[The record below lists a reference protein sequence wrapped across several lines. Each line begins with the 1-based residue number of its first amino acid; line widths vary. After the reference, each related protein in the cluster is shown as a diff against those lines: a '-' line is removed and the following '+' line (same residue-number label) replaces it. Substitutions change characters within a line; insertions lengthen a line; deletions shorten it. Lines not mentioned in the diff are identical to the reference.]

1 MDRRCDKVVADSEA
15 AASELRSAFSM
26 QMAKLP
32 KRIRAM
38 TMREFIE
45 QCGGNVM
52 QAVSRLPRG
61 RAGETGGRAA
71 RIAPAATVAR
81 PAAGVARTRL
91 PAATAVRPQAAA
103 GRAGGGL
110 PRPAGRPPLGGSTG
124 ANAGRGT
131 ATPGKSAARAPAQT
145 PGGARL
151 ARPDEVFVSA
161 NGSPVMLA
169 PAAGPGTVIRAT
181 IGKSRTAVPR
191 IRPHVAKGGA
201 DAPPPA
207 TSAVQ
212 PETEEG
218 GVIIDL
224 ATADGRALDLSKPD
238 VAATLSGADKEA
250 ALARLLA
257 LQSQVASV
265 LSKLNA

>member
-1 MDRRCDKVVADSEA
+1 MASRSKRRPAQGDGVRPVSEDPARSELVCKLSELNVEVDRRCDKVVADSEA

-52 QAVSRLPRG
+52 QA
-61 RAGETGGRAA
+61 
-71 RIAPAATVAR
+71 
-81 PAAGVARTRL
+81 
-91 PAATAVRPQAAA
+91 
-103 GRAGGGL
+103 
-110 PRPAGRPPLGGSTG
+110 
-124 ANAGRGT
+124 
-131 ATPGKSAARAPAQT
+131 T

>member
-1 MDRRCDKVVADSEA
+1 
-15 AASELRSAFSM
+15 
-26 QMAKLP
+26 MATSCRP
-32 KRIRAM
+32 
-38 TMREFIE
+38 
-45 QCGGNVM
+45 CPG
-52 QAVSRLPRG
+52 SR
-61 RAGETGGRAA
+61 
-71 RIAPAATVAR
+71 
-81 PAAGVARTRL
+81 
-91 PAATAVRPQAAA
+91 AA
-103 GRAGGGL
+103 GRARPEAGPRESRRQQPLPARPLAWPGRGCLLPQPCGRRLRPAALEAACPGL
-110 PRPAGRPPLGGSTG
+110 RAGPRWAARRAPTRAEAPQRPASLRRVLRPRPR
-124 ANAGRGT
+124 
-131 ATPGKSAARAPAQT
+131 
-145 PGGARL
+145 GGARL

-207 TSAVQ
+207 TSAVH

>member
-1 MDRRCDKVVADSEA
+1 MASRSKRRPAQGDGVRPVSEDPARSELVCKLSELNVEVDRRCDKVVADSEA

-52 QAVSRLPRG
+52 QA
-61 RAGETGGRAA
+61 
-71 RIAPAATVAR
+71 
-81 PAAGVARTRL
+81 
-91 PAATAVRPQAAA
+91 
-103 GRAGGGL
+103 
-110 PRPAGRPPLGGSTG
+110 
-124 ANAGRGT
+124 
-131 ATPGKSAARAPAQT
+131 
-145 PGGARL
+145 
-151 ARPDEVFVSA
+151 
-161 NGSPVMLA
+161 
-169 PAAGPGTVIRAT
+169 
-181 IGKSRTAVPR
+181 
-191 IRPHVAKGGA
+191 
-201 DAPPPA
+201 
-207 TSAVQ
+207 

>member
-1 MDRRCDKVVADSEA
+1 MASRSKRRPAQGDGVRPVSEDPARSELVCKLSELNVEVDRRCDKVVADSEA

-52 QAVSRLPRG
+52 QA
-61 RAGETGGRAA
+61 
-71 RIAPAATVAR
+71 
-81 PAAGVARTRL
+81 
-91 PAATAVRPQAAA
+91 AAA